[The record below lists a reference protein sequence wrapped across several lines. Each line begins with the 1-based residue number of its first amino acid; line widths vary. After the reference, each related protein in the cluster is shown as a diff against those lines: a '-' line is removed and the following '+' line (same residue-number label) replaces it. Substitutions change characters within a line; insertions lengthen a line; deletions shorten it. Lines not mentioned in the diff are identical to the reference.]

1 MNDEYKLALQ
11 KGCRVTDAILS
22 LVPAHDNFKLA
33 LRAIKLWAKREYINL
48 IIHFFNY
55 LLLCTGRGVYSNA
68 LGFLG
73 GVSWSMLVART
84 CQLYPNAV
92 AGVIV
97 QKFFFVFSTW

>member
-1 MNDEYKLALQ
+1 MLHFYKL
-11 KGCRVTDAILS
+11 GCRVTDAILS
-22 LVPAHDNFKLA
+22 LVPAHENFKLA
-33 LRAIKLWAKREYINL
+33 LRAIKLWAKRKYIFLVILNIFSL
-48 IIHFFNY
+48 FYI
-55 LLLCTGRGVYSNA
+55 GRGVYSNT

-92 AGVIV
+92 AAVIV